1 MRGFKFILTAAV
13 LTIFSLAP
21 TTYAQDSGQSI
32 LESPVV
38 VTESPVVV
46 TESPV
51 VVTPVSNLENP
62 VVVYTT
68 PVVYQTQS
76 YYPTPLQQFLLEQQP
91 SQ

>member
-32 LESPVV
+32 L
-38 VTESPVVV
+38 ESPVVV